1 MKSAISRMIEGKRI
15 RRRLNEHIVA
25 VIVPDKKITI
35 EEAEKRAGKIVE
47 NAQSKYVSENQQQ
60 SK

>member
-1 MKSAISRMIEGKRI
+1 MIEGKRI